1 MPAGRLHYR
10 RSVAPGERTKQFK
23 IKHQHGRS
31 RKNVGIVRARTARA
45 AVKKLDVIDGG
56 YLVVE
61 DTGGR
66 VRKFAASL
74 AGSARDGRKQW
85 RGRHPRDRR

>member
-1 MPAGRLHYR
+1 MPAGRLHFR
-10 RSVAPGERTKQFK
+10 RAIAPGERSRQYK
-23 IKHQHGRS
+23 IKHRHGRT

-45 AVKKLDVIDGG
+45 AVKKLDAIVGG

-61 DTGGR
+61 STGGR

-74 AGSARDGRKQW
+74 AGTARDGRKQW
-85 RGRHPRDRR
+85 RGCHRTDR